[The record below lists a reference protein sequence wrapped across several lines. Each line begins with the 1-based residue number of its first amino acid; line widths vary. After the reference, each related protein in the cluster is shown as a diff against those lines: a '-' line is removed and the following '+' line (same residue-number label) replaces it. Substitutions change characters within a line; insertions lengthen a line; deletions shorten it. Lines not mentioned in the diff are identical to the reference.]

1 MYNRCMT
8 QTAYSSSAELAPLAT
23 HIHRQW
29 QTHGRESP
37 IPGLFLTCA
46 EGPSGPIHAVYR
58 PSLCVVVQGAKT
70 SQLGERLY
78 QYEAGKCLIASLE
91 VPVRAHIVRA
101 SPEAPYLAFSLSIDS
116 ELVADLLL
124 EHGPAD
130 APNACDALEVQSLP
144 ADLIDPL
151 MRLMAL
157 CDQPRDRPVLA
168 PLIRREIVWRLLNS
182 PLGRNLRQI
191 GFADTRLSRI
201 GRTIAHI
208 RDHYDAPLNV
218 PSLAAL
224 AGMSPATFHRHFKAA
239 TALSP
244 VQFQKTLRLQE
255 ARRRLLLNEADVTQV
270 GYALGYESPSQFS
283 REYRRLFG
291 APPGRDSTR
300 IRQSLTPEV
309 AA

>member
-1 MYNRCMT
+1 M
-8 QTAYSSSAELAPLAT
+8 SAPAPVPSADLAPLAA
-23 HIHRQW
+23 HISRQW
-29 QTHGRESP
+29 QAHGRESP
-37 IPGLFLTCA
+37 IPGLLLTCA
-46 EGPSGPIHAVYR
+46 EAPSGPIHAVYR

-101 SPEAPYLAFSLSIDS
+101 SPDAPYLAFSLSIEA

-124 EHGPAD
+124 EHGPPD
-130 APNACDALEVQSLP
+130 APPEAPDACAALEVQSLP

-208 RDHYDAPLNV
+208 RDHYDAPLHV

-244 VQFQKTLRLQE
+244 VQFQKMLRLQE
-255 ARRRLLLNEADVTQV
+255 ARRRLLLDGADVTQV

-300 IRQSLTPEV
+300 MRQTLTPEV

>member
-1 MYNRCMT
+1 MT
-8 QTAYSSSAELAPLAT
+8 QTASSLPAELTPLAT

-29 QTHGRESP
+29 QAHGRESP

-46 EGPSGPIHAVYR
+46 EAPSGPIHAVYC

-78 QYEAGKCLIASLE
+78 HYAAGKCLIASLE

-130 APNACDALEVQSLP
+130 APDACAALEVQSLP
-144 ADLIDPL
+144 TDLIDPL
-151 MRLMAL
+151 MRLLAL

-255 ARRRLLLNEADVTQV
+255 ARRRLLLNDADVTQV